1 MSAAIRKNPSFHGN
15 LRLSSCSSFH
25 CRESQLDFTA
35 NPFSYSIWIQMLEG
49 GTSKPW
55 ERSSTLLSR
64 PVCLLQLGERA
75 PCAKI
80 ENSGITDDRPRQ
92 QKQTQ
97 VLEAY
102 S

>member
-1 MSAAIRKNPSFHGN
+1 
-15 LRLSSCSSFH
+15 
-25 CRESQLDFTA
+25 
-35 NPFSYSIWIQMLEG
+35 MLEG
-49 GTSKPW
+49 GTSKPR
-55 ERSSTLLSR
+55 ERSGALRLR
-64 PVCLLQLGERA
+64 PVCLLQIGERA

-102 S
+102 SLSEQRNRNDSDSERQYLAKPAKQLQNVRG